1 MRAGLSVGVIVALV
15 IAIWV
20 AVSSGDDEPAP
31 TTLETTTTSAT
42 TLTTTTTTTPPAT
55 TATTSGSTTT
65 PTETTVDE
73 EARIE
78 EVRLILEDLYFRW
91 FDAIYRNDEEAV
103 REAIA
108 TERYLT
114 DFRNAVDSLDIPR
127 QPEREDVAVSGVEI
141 LRDSESC
148 LVTYATVDARQL
160 LGDEGE
166 GSRVNVL
173 LYSEG
178 RWKLATVWTN
188 KTDLWQQDCEIQP
201 EL

>member
-1 MRAGLSVGVIVALV
+1 MRAGLSVGVIVTLV

-20 AVSSGDDEPAP
+20 AVSSGDDEPA
-31 TTLETTTTSAT
+31 TTTVESTTTSAT
-42 TLTTTTTTTPPAT
+42 TLATTTTTTPPAT

-114 DFRNAVDSLDIPR
+114 DFRNAVGSLDIPR
-127 QPEREDVAVSGVEI
+127 QPEREDVAV
-141 LRDSESC
+141 
-148 LVTYATVDARQL
+148 
-160 LGDEGE
+160 
-166 GSRVNVL
+166 
-173 LYSEG
+173 
-178 RWKLATVWTN
+178 
-188 KTDLWQQDCEIQP
+188 
-201 EL
+201 